1 MEVLYTS
8 SDVHKAIKKL
18 FGGSKSTSIRRVAIV
33 AYLGVNAESFLP
45 YPKGIEIVCNPEP
58 GATDPASIRSLI
70 AKGAKIQFSD
80 KLHSKVYWSENG
92 CIITSANIS
101 YRALGYGNQKE
112 TGILIDSTE
121 FDIDRL
127 IEYVEPYKITQR
139 AMDKLEISDRA
150 VKRATGVKSNF
161 HSKKDYLSW
170 YLSAYREP
178 WKVGWWSE
186 SELTTSKAAIEK
198 SSNEYSVTNPNN
210 WLNVAKNQV
219 RKNEWLLCFE
229 ITDNGLRKFEWMYV
243 DFVVPVSSKDINSYE
258 NDYPF
263 QAVQVHNLKSYPFPP
278 FSITKEFRSGFKK
291 AAKTYGVDNIES
303 SSDLKP
309 RKTLLKYLADYFSD
323 Q

>member
-18 FGGSKSTSIRRVAIV
+18 FGGSKSTSVRRLAIV

-45 YPKGIEIVCNPEP
+45 NPKGLEIVCNPEP
-58 GATDPASIRSLI
+58 GATDPESIRSLI

-80 KLHSKVYWSENG
+80 KLHSKVYWSKKG

-101 YRALGYGNQKE
+101 HRALGSGNQKE
-112 TGILIDSTE
+112 TGILIDSKK

-127 IEYVEPYKITQR
+127 IDYVEPYEITQR

-150 VKRATGVKSNF
+150 VRRAAGVKSNL
-161 HSKKDYLSW
+161 HCKKDYMSW
-170 YLSAYREP
+170 FLSAHREP
-178 WKVGWWSE
+178 WKAGWWSE
-186 SELTTSKAAIEK
+186 SELTISKAAIEK
-198 SSNEYSVTNPNN
+198 SSNEYGVTNPND

-219 RKNEWLLCFE
+219 KKNEWLLCFE

-243 DFVVPVSSKDINSYE
+243 DFVVPVSRKDGNSYE

-263 QAVQVHNLKSYPFPP
+263 QAVQVHNSKSCPSPP
-278 FSITKEFRSGFKK
+278 FSITKEFRSAFKK
-291 AAKTYGVDNIES
+291 ATKRYGIKKVETS
-303 SSDLKP
+303 SSLKP
-309 RKTLLKYLADYFSD
+309 GNALLRYAADYFSAR
-323 Q
+323 